1 MIIPPLLC
9 EQDYAIKEMP
19 SSILHLLKTANL
31 PWLNSLDFC
40 VGFDADTRAERIFVR
55 TDFDKV
61 YQAVFY
67 RLVNKTPFLRI
78 VEIIGFPNIAEH
90 EIQGLIVKHKAQ
102 LALVNRL
109 EPPVKPNER
118 WHSEKA
124 NLFLHNYIP
133 IAHLPNCKHA
143 YFNQLGKH
151 KRVQLPK
158 YWQQL
163 TTHLDNDLE
172 IRCEV
177 GEDIKLEET
186 IQLECLNRTRR
197 AAKGKGVDSIA
208 NIEKRHKNLQDLT
221 KTSGFFM
228 TLRHRGII
236 VGGTLSFISGNE
248 AFIMVLAHDLAYEQ
262 FRAGTLSIWK
272 TLECLIERN
281 ITNVNFLWGRQV
293 FKSQFLGVEH
303 PWCIHI
309 ITKYQGLALF
319 WKIQLKI
326 HAFMSRAWRFL
337 RTKMEQLAPIPSI
350 GEYQM
355 AK

>member
-1 MIIPPLLC
+1 MFIPPLFY
-9 EQDYAIKEMP
+9 EQDYSIKELPPYM
-19 SSILHLLKTANL
+19 LQLLQAANL
-31 PWLNSLDFC
+31 PWLNSLGFC
-40 VGFDADTRAERIFVR
+40 VSFDADTRAERVFIK
-55 TDFDKV
+55 TDFEKV
-61 YQAVFY
+61 YQVIFY
-67 RLVNKTPFLRI
+67 RLINKTPFLRI
-78 VEIIGFPNIAEH
+78 VEIIGFPNIAEP
-90 EIQGLIVKHKAQ
+90 EIQRLISKHQAQ

-109 EPPVKPNER
+109 EPPVKPNEQ
-118 WHSEKA
+118 WQSEKA
-124 NLFLHNYIP
+124 NLYLHNYIP
-133 IAHLPNCKHA
+133 IAQLPNCKHA

-158 YWQQL
+158 YWKQL
-163 TTHLDNDLE
+163 SAHLNGEIE

-177 GEDIKLEET
+177 GEDIKLEEV
-186 IQLECLNRTRR
+186 IQLECLNRARR
-197 AAKGKGVDSIA
+197 AAKGKGVDYVS
-208 NIEKRHKNLQDLT
+208 NIEKRHKNLWDLT

-228 TLRHRGII
+228 TLRHQGKI
-236 VGGTLSFISGNE
+236 VGGTLSYISGND

-262 FRAGTLSIWK
+262 FRAGTLSVWK
-272 TLECLIERN
+272 TIECLIERN

-326 HAFMSRAWRFL
+326 HAFMSRAWRLL